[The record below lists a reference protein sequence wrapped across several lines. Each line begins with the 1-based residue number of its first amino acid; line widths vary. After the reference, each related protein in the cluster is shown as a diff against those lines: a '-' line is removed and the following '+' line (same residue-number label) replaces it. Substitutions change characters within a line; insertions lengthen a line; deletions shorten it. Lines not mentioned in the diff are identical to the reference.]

1 MSSPTEMSLSERYTT
16 VRERVA
22 EAARSAGRAAGDVTL
37 IAVSKRQP
45 HSLVAELAALGQR
58 DFGENLIQSWRGR
71 LEQPGLSD
79 ARWHLIGPVQTN
91 KVKFIARSPPACL
104 HTVDRASLIAS
115 LGGRLSSDAPLDVL
129 LQVNVDREPQKAGC
143 LPEDLSELA
152 DRLWETPGVR
162 LRGLMAIPRPLDS
175 GPPRSAFATLRELS
189 ESIMDRTPGAP
200 LLSMGMSGDFEAA
213 IAEGST
219 HVRVGTALFGPRE
232 S

>member
-1 MSSPTEMSLSERYTT
+1 MSSPTEMSLSDRYKS
-16 VRERVA
+16 VQERVA
-22 EAARSAGRAAGDVTL
+22 EAARSAGRAADDVTL

-45 HSLVAELAALGQR
+45 DVLLIELAALGHR

-71 LEQPGLSD
+71 LELPDLKD
-79 ARWHLIGPVQTN
+79 IRWHLIGPVQTN

-104 HTVDRASLIAS
+104 HTVDRTSLIDA

-143 LPEDLSELA
+143 LPEHLSELA
-152 DRLWETPGVR
+152 DRLCETPGVR
-162 LRGLMAIPRPLDS
+162 LRGLMAIPKPLDS
-175 GPPRSAFATLRELS
+175 GPPRSAFSNLRELS
-189 ESIMDRTPGAP
+189 EAIADRTPGAP

-219 HVRVGTALFGPRE
+219 HVRVGTALFGARR